1 LQGTAVC
8 SSLTP
13 PACCSPR
20 PLQEPT
26 GIALAFII
34 FMAASLVP
42 MTRGAKAEA
51 FGPFTPNAELINGR
65 AAMVGVL
72 DCWLAACA
80 PFL

>member
-1 LQGTAVC
+1 
-8 SSLTP
+8 
-13 PACCSPR
+13 
-20 PLQEPT
+20 
-26 GIALAFII
+26 
-34 FMAASLVP
+34 MAASLVP